1 MEGGVLSYMGYIDMF
16 RCEGHG
22 FQISLHSVNQTLYQS
37 NLRSFECRTDCFAAL
52 LILKVQLN
60 LCTTPPLGTERNQ
73 PLWRG
78 SNKSECM
85 DCPPKKWP
93 LVEV

>member
-1 MEGGVLSYMGYIDMF
+1 MGLGVLSYMGYIDMF

-37 NLRSFECRTDCFAAL
+37 NLRSFECRTDCFVAL

-60 LCTTPPLGTERNQ
+60 LCTTAPLGTERKQ
-73 PLWRG
+73 L
-78 SNKSECM
+78 
-85 DCPPKKWP
+85 
-93 LVEV
+93 L